1 MNAHKR
7 NTGIFF
13 IVIPLTILISAFLF
27 DEGIKIVQHKR
38 LEHVT
43 KTIIKDSFTYNVN
56 DYYEKAKREYKNKK
70 IDYDQLRVEYDY
82 DTLYIYNV
90 HTYVSFFGRIFNIK
104 AYRTDVSIKGTL
116 VGDEVVFEKVDTSSE
131 EF

>member
-116 VGDEVVFEKVDTSSE
+116 VGDEVVFEKVDTSTE

>member
-56 DYYEKAKREYKNKK
+56 DYYEKAKR
-70 IDYDQLRVEYDY
+70 
-82 DTLYIYNV
+82 
-90 HTYVSFFGRIFNIK
+90 NIK
-104 AYRTDVSIKGTL
+104 IKKLTMI
-116 VGDEVVFEKVDTSSE
+116 S
-131 EF
+131 